1 MKKTEVFPKM
11 ECLAPPLCF
20 PRSPRL
26 AEITLDSLMW
36 TLGMA
41 RRQTGEIIQP
51 SGKEKKKIPFYQK
64 QKIQEK
70 KNHKDILNIY
80 I

>member
-11 ECLAPPLCF
+11 ECVAPPLCF

-26 AEITLDSLMW
+26 PKITLDSLMW

-41 RRQTGEIIQP
+41 RRQTGEIIQLT
-51 SGKEKKKIPFYQK
+51 GKEKKNPFLSK
-64 QKIQEK
+64 TKDPRKEK
-70 KNHKDILNIY
+70 A
-80 I
+80 